1 MIYRFR
7 LGNLLKTKIV
17 AINPAGAMPL
27 AARGLILMPNGAKQP
42 SVRRPNV
49 VLIFMD
55 DQAFRTIG
63 SLNNPEIHTPNLDA
77 LISRG
82 TTFTHAFNQGSWVP
96 AVCVASRAMLITG
109 MSLFHAHDRLEESSL
124 LGQHLSQCGYR
135 TFFTGKW
142 HNGRNSLDRSY
153 DQVGPWAGGINA
165 DGFSPDNPVY
175 RRPSE
180 GNPWRPDDTSQG
192 RHWMQADGVVVHSSE
207 LWTNAAVD
215 FIEHAATE
223 DQPFF
228 LHLAY
233 HAPHDPRQ
241 TYPEFLDLYPIDDI
255 EVPPNFQPQHP
266 FDQGDA
272 LIRDEQLAPF
282 PRTEEAVRL
291 HRSEYYAI
299 LTHADQQIGRVL
311 EAVDARGLTED
322 TIIVF
327 SSDHGLAVG
336 EHGLM
341 GKQNQYDHSVR
352 VPLIFAG
359 AGVPTGETLDA
370 LVYQSSIFPTVCDL
384 LEVPSPQSVEFPSLV
399 PLMSRAADSV
409 HTSIFGAY
417 RHLQR
422 MVRTRS
428 HKLIAYPEQ
437 SRFQL
442 FDLTA
447 DPWET
452 DDLSGDVAHKELID
466 ELRHEIERW
475 QLSIDDDLD
484 ITRAFAVNDACT
496 SEVS

>member
-1 MIYRFR
+1 
-7 LGNLLKTKIV
+7 
-17 AINPAGAMPL
+17 
-27 AARGLILMPNGAKQP
+27 MPNGVKPQ

-63 SLNNPEIHTPNLDA
+63 SLNNREIHTPNLDA
-77 LISRG
+77 LVARG

-124 LGQHLSQCGYR
+124 FGQYLGQCGYR

-142 HNGRNSLDRSY
+142 HNGENALDRSY
-153 DQVGPWAGGINA
+153 GQVGPWAGGINA
-165 DGFSPDNPVY
+165 DGFGPENPAY
-175 RRPSE
+175 RRPSD
-180 GNPWRPDDTSQG
+180 GNSWRPDDTSQG
-192 RHWMQADGVVVHSSE
+192 RHWMHVGGEVVHSSE

-215 FIEHAATE
+215 FIDRSATE

-241 TYPEFLDLYPIDDI
+241 TYPEFLDLYPVDAL

-311 EAVDARGLTED
+311 EELDARGLTDD

-359 AGVPTGETLDA
+359 PGVPSGETNDA
-370 LVYQSSIFPTVCDL
+370 LVYQSSIFSTVCDL
-384 LEVPSPQSVEFPSLV
+384 LQVSSPQSVEFPSLL
-399 PLMSRAADSV
+399 PLIAGAADSV
-409 HTSIFGAY
+409 YTTIFGAY

-437 SRFQL
+437 SRIQL
-442 FDLTA
+442 FDLTV

-452 DDLSGDVAHKELID
+452 DDLSGDVEQAELID
-466 ELRHEIERW
+466 NLRHEIERW
-475 QLSIDDDLD
+475 QRTIDDDLD
-484 ITRAFAVNDACT
+484 ITPAFAGNDSRA
-496 SEVS
+496 SAVS